1 MPDSI
6 TLSAIQRYPV
16 KGLNAEALTSV
27 ELSPGRSFPLDRRY
41 AIALGSTRFDGPTPH
56 WLPRRQFAVL
66 AATERLAMLE
76 AEFDANEHRLTLGR
90 RGRTVCSGRLG
101 EPDGRRVLEDFLSAF
116 LGPAA
121 RGKVRIVEMP
131 EDSDTDS
138 FADTPGPFLSLINR
152 ASVCD
157 IGRVNGAEMDPRRF
171 RGNLLIDGAAA
182 WAEFGWIGK
191 RGRIG
196 AVELEVVERIERCVA
211 TNVNPDTAERDLN
224 IPRDLMKGFGHA
236 DCGVLVKV
244 LTGGTVRAGDAIEIT
259 G

>member
-6 TLSAIQRYPV
+6 TLSAIRRYPV

-27 ELSPGRSFPLDRRY
+27 ELSAGRSLPLDRRY
-41 AIALGSTRFDGPTPH
+41 ALALGATRFDGPTPH

-66 AATERLAMLE
+66 AATERLAMLD
-76 AEFDANEHRLTLGR
+76 ADFDAAEHRLSLGR
-90 RGRTVCSGRLG
+90 RGRTVCSGGLD

-131 EDSDTDS
+131 EDSETDS
-138 FADTPGPFLSLINR
+138 FADTPGPFLSLLNR
-152 ASVCD
+152 ATVLD
-157 IGRVNGAEMDPRRF
+157 IGRINGAEMDMRRF

-182 WAEFGWIGK
+182 WTEFGWIGK
-191 RGRIG
+191 RARIG
-196 AVELEVVERIERCVA
+196 AVEVEVVERIERCVA

-224 IPRDLMKGFGHA
+224 IPRDLVKGFGHA
-236 DCGVLVKV
+236 DCGVLVRV
-244 LTGGTVRAGDAIEIT
+244 LGGGTIRIGDPVEIT